1 MGRSKFKYF
10 YLVLSSL
17 LTLCPSQ
24 TLFWINSRELWCYQL
39 LSINSAK
46 EETILKLKTRW
57 YIFERFGPLL
67 KCCSSVYPACSVDLA
82 YDLFGI
88 RQSLSKLHQSLS
100 LYIKYKLNGTKVK
113 HLDER
118 IVGQQ
123 LSRLSNL
130 PKGETYIAT
139 VCCHEDISMGFSS
152 PMPHIIWLMWYGSYH
167 MSHMIWLRADIVW
180 ETQLSKTNFPSKKA
194 ANIIHQLTNHRADA
208 NAYKTIKKGF
218 TASKA
223 YLLPLLSCRLCH

>member
-1 MGRSKFKYF
+1 MGRSKVKYF

-46 EETILKLKTRW
+46 EETIFKLKKNRLDTPLYNFKRL
-57 YIFERFGPLL
+57 GP
-67 KCCSSVYPACSVDLA
+67 SPPGNPACPIGPNNDRI
-82 YDLFGI
+82 GN
-88 RQSLSKLHQSLS
+88 RPSLSKLHQRAW
-100 LYIKYKLNGTKVK
+100 LYIGYELNGDWVK

-139 VCCHEDISMGFSS
+139 VCCHEDISRGFSS
-152 PMPHIIWLMWYGSYH
+152 SMRHIIWL
-167 MSHMIWLRADIVW
+167 I
-180 ETQLSKTNFPSKKA
+180 
-194 ANIIHQLTNHRADA
+194 
-208 NAYKTIKKGF
+208 
-218 TASKA
+218 
-223 YLLPLLSCRLCH
+223 